1 MATIELSNNKEIKLL
16 KLHEAV
22 RYKLA
27 AAISDSE
34 YYLDDVFDDL
44 SNEEL
49 ALLAAKVNNKLNRR
63 INPTFDFWLYRN
75 SRGRYQI

>member
-1 MATIELSNNKEIKLL
+1 MSTIKLSSNKEIKLL
-16 KLHEAV
+16 KLHEGI
-22 RYKLA
+22 RNKLSE
-27 AAISDSE
+27 AISDSQ

-63 INPTFDFWLYRN
+63 INSEFDF
-75 SRGRYQI
+75 